1 MFGYFMD
8 QVLISCGIID
18 YQTVINVSQQDPAD
32 KKEAGVP
39 GGSDVVIPQNRDKPA
54 WRACEG
60 TRVKGALSSAER
72 SLFFPPQF
80 LHLVISSIFCLFF
93 LQMLFFFSYFF
104 ARPAL
109 YIMLH
114 GIVIFHWQ
122 INTPALHNW
131 VLSQYQCLG
140 QPFQSSIHI
149 LCRVIFYHKT
159 Q

>member
-72 SLFFPPQF
+72 SLFFPHSFCIQLF
-80 LHLVISSIFCLFF
+80 LLFF
-93 LQMLFFFSYFF
+93 VFFSCKCCFSSVIFF

-149 LCRVIFYHKT
+149 LCPVIFYHKT